1 MKERILVSRAELQRM
16 LNEQLAEYAECDGC
30 TLKRPWALRKPRAY
44 GRNWS
49 IDVHV
54 TCVGRRANAA
64 DCAKIAVRIVAEA
77 ARDYNLKDWPEGTQ
91 VRAVE
96 QSSEPK
102 GKA

>member
-1 MKERILVSRAELQRM
+1 MSKRISLSAAELQRM

-30 TLKRPWALRKPRAY
+30 TLKRPWALREPRDD

-49 IDVHV
+49 TNVHV

-64 DCAKIAVRIVAEA
+64 ACAKIAARIVAEA
-77 ARDYNLKDWPEGTQ
+77 AREYNLKHWPEGTQ
-91 VRAVE
+91 VREVE
-96 QSSEPK
+96 QPFEPK

>member
-16 LNEQLAEYAECDGC
+16 LNEQLAEYTECDGC
-30 TLKRPWALRKPRAY
+30 TLKRPWALREPRDD
-44 GRNWS
+44 GCNWS
-49 IDVHV
+49 TDVHV

-77 ARDYNLKDWPEGTQ
+77 ARDYNLKDWPEGTR
-91 VRAVE
+91 VRALE
-96 QSSEPK
+96 QPFEPK